1 MARYTGPVCR
11 ICRREGLKLY
21 LKGDRCYTDK
31 CSIGRRNYAPGQ
43 HGQSNKKLT
52 NYGTQLREKLKGQK
66 ILRSIGRSV
75 QRVLQYSRKNV
86 QEKQGITC

>member
-43 HGQSNKKLT
+43 HGQNNKKLT
-52 NYGTQLREKLKGQK
+52 NYGMQLREKQKVRKYYGVLEGQFAEYFN
-66 ILRSIGRSV
+66 IA
-75 QRVLQYSRKNV
+75 
-86 QEKQGITC
+86 EKMAGKTGTNL